1 MNYKTLKLNN
11 MIEITTK
18 EPEIEQLFLN
28 DIAQG
33 DWAIKLDKNDF
44 KEVSNRHKPI
54 IAVKVEDD
62 KSMAELATI
71 AFEEIKKA
79 GCEPASF
86 IVTLSFR
93 QDDELMMQEMAG
105 LNDCFF
111 TFIDKDTKQKW
122 GVQSLADMPHKRR
135 ITIIAF
141 AQSLQ
146 PQKEEERTKQKSLF
160 EKWSS
165 KLSLRNIAKTTGK
178 LLLFICLD
186 IITLIGVVYFERNH
200 IYRCGVWW
208 EKIEAFVHSDAD

>member
-1 MNYKTLKLNN
+1 
-11 MIEITTK
+11 MIQIITK
-18 EPEIEQLFLN
+18 EAEIEKLFLN

-44 KEVSNRHKPI
+44 EEASNRHKPI
-54 IAVKVEDD
+54 IAVKAEGD

-71 AFEEIKKA
+71 AFEEIKKT
-79 GCEPASF
+79 GCKPASF

-111 TFIDKDTKQKW
+111 TSVDKDTKLKW
-122 GVQSLADMPHKRR
+122 GVQSLADMPCKRR

-146 PQKEEERTKQKSLF
+146 PQKDEERTKRKSLF
-160 EKWSS
+160 GKWSS
-165 KLSLRNIAKTTGK
+165 KLSLRNITKMTAK
-178 LLLFICLD
+178 LLLFVCLD
-186 IITLIGVVYFERNH
+186 IIALIGFIYFEKSH
-200 IYRCGVWW
+200 IHRCGVWW
-208 EKIEAFVHSDAD
+208 EKIETFVQSDAD